1 MYGWQE
7 LAMLSKCANPECS
20 EIFKY
25 LHQGKIFRLAPVP
38 EVEPVLETTP
48 SLHERF
54 WLCDNCSKRM
64 TVVCDGTQVK
74 LAPPSHPDRTGGNTS
89 TGACCAQSVETK
101 TAASE
106 SRLCRP

>member
-25 LHQGKIFRLAPVP
+25 LHQGKIFRLAPIP
-38 EVEPVLETTP
+38 EVETVLETIP

-54 WLCDNCSKRM
+54 WLCDNCSKGM
-64 TVVCDGTQVK
+64 TVVWDGTQVK
-74 LAPPSHPDRTGGNTS
+74 LAPLPIQTRPVEIHPPEPVVHNRLRRRRPR
-89 TGACCAQSVETK
+89 AR
-101 TAASE
+101 AA
-106 SRLCRP
+106 P